1 MNNYWH
7 NVGSAQQG
15 SPASNERIQT
25 DETVAPGFYVAEV
38 IDFGAWFNEPNR
50 QWNCKWTLKI
60 VDGVHRDKFLV
71 RWSSMTEERA
81 SDNFDLFM
89 NTMGELPVFDP
100 VAGFGDY
107 AAVRHQIQGAVAKVK
122 LDIKTTQNG
131 KRYFN
136 VYIQQLVA
144 AGGPKDPGAPT
155 PSERHLD
162 SMDSLMMEADIA
174 NKEARLEG
182 AHSQDAGAPTPSE
195 VTAESLEYYEEV
207 DCPPPV
213 TPGMS
218 VEDTMLPEQHG
229 AFGVPNND
237 DIPF

>member
-1 MNNYWH
+1 MSNYWH
-7 NVGSAQQG
+7 NVGSAQQAA
-15 SPASNERIQT
+15 STSNERIQT
-25 DETVAPGFYVAEV
+25 DESVAPGFYVAEV

-60 VDGVHRDKFLV
+60 ADGVHRDKFLV

-100 VAGFGDY
+100 IAGFADY
-107 AAVRHQIQGAVAKVK
+107 AAVRHQIQGAVVKAKME
-122 LDIKTTQNG
+122 IKNTQNG

-144 AGGPKDPGAPT
+144 AGGPRDPGAPT
-155 PSERHLD
+155 PAEAHSD
-162 SMDSLMMEADIA
+162 SMDSLVMHADMA
-174 NKEARLEG
+174 NKEARLEEPRPPR
-182 AHSQDAGAPTPSE
+182 A
-195 VTAESLEYYEEV
+195 AEP
-207 DCPPPV
+207 D
-213 TPGMS
+213 
-218 VEDTMLPEQHG
+218 
-229 AFGVPNND
+229 ND

>member
-15 SPASNERIQT
+15 SPASNERIKT

-144 AGGPKDPGAPT
+144 AGGP
-155 PSERHLD
+155 R
-162 SMDSLMMEADIA
+162 
-174 NKEARLEG
+174 
-182 AHSQDAGAPTPSE
+182 DAGAPTSSE
-195 VTAESLEYYEEV
+195 VTAESLEYYEEA

-229 AFGVPNND
+229 AFEVPNND